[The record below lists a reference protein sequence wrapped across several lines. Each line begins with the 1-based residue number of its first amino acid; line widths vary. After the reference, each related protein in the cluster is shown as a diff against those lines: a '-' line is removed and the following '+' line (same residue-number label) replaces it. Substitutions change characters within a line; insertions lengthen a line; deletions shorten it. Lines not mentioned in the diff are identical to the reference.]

1 MTGTWSAVVDSA
13 ITKTGRDDMTTEP
26 TAQDPATGLTRE
38 DLRRAALTVCGY
50 ATDVDDARE
59 MLEALGLL
67 DDLRSDAI
75 AS

>member
-1 MTGTWSAVVDSA
+1 MADQPTDS
-13 ITKTGRDDMTTEP
+13 TLDL
-26 TAQDPATGLTRE
+26 ATGLTGD
-38 DLRRAALTVCGY
+38 DLRRAALTACGY

-67 DDLRSDAI
+67 DDLRSGAI

>member
-1 MTGTWSAVVDSA
+1 MA
-13 ITKTGRDDMTTEP
+13 TEP
-26 TAQDPATGLTRE
+26 TTSAQDPATGLTRE

-59 MLEALGLL
+59 MLEALGLV
-67 DDLRSDAI
+67 DDLRSGAI